1 VLTDLIRELPDVRPP
16 YLVCRKL
23 DRLHRNNLQWEYL
36 QHKLLAAG
44 VEAIVQFPALDGH
57 PELRRIGS
65 PRERARASMEA
76 TWASLEKAELKEK
89 LMAARRERAERGLPN
104 GGFPPYGYMRP
115 VPRGPLV
122 VNEEEAAAYRQ
133 IIEWVSRVTGRRGP
147 RTASRETAYRRAGA
161 RRDGRRRPCAR
172 CCSTSRRRG

>member
-1 VLTDLIRELPDVRPP
+1 MRPT

-44 VEAIVQFPALDGH
+44 VEAIVQFPSLDGY

-65 PRERARASMEA
+65 PRERAWALMEA

-89 LMAARRERAERGLPN
+89 LMAARREHAERGLPN
-104 GGFPPYGYMRP
+104 GGYPPYGLHAPCPARP
-115 VPRGPLV
+115 TCGQRGGGGRWSAEGHRATAPPLSR
-122 VNEEEAAAYRQ
+122 AA
-133 IIEWVSRVTGRRGP
+133 
-147 RTASRETAYRRAGA
+147 
-161 RRDGRRRPCAR
+161 
-172 CCSTSRRRG
+172 